1 MLKTIAIVATEQSA
15 DLIGA
20 ELARAL
26 LRENPNLNLLGVCG
40 PRMRAAGLQ
49 EIAGIEELSVMGF
62 ADVLVNYRRLR
73 RLQKR
78 IIKSLLDQE
87 VDAFIGIDGP
97 DFNLPISR
105 ELRKLGI
112 LTAQYVCPQAWA
124 WREGRVKSI
133 RQSVDMM
140 FALFPFEEKFF
151 QPKGIE
157 TTFVGHPLAE
167 SIQYQ
172 SQDQAQS
179 SFNMSQRSEVVVA
192 LMPGSRPAEI
202 ERHLASFLKAGEEL
216 SKTLDE
222 RVKLLIGCSSSD
234 KENLVRSLV
243 GDSDCEIVTGNS
255 HQVLARADV
264 AIVVSGTVALESMLC
279 KTPVVVAYKTSKINY
294 FILKLLVKTK
304 YISLPNILADMNL
317 VPELVQ
323 GAVQPRSLA
332 REALNW
338 LIDTQRRN
346 IFLLKADLIHRSL
359 KRNGSDKIAQT
370 LLRRIEA

>member
-157 TTFVGHPLAE
+157 
-167 SIQYQ
+167 
-172 SQDQAQS
+172 
-179 SFNMSQRSEVVVA
+179 
-192 LMPGSRPAEI
+192 
-202 ERHLASFLKAGEEL
+202 L
-216 SKTLDE
+216 S
-222 RVKLLIGCSSSD
+222 
-234 KENLVRSLV
+234 
-243 GDSDCEIVTGNS
+243 
-255 HQVLARADV
+255 
-264 AIVVSGTVALESMLC
+264 
-279 KTPVVVAYKTSKINY
+279 
-294 FILKLLVKTK
+294 
-304 YISLPNILADMNL
+304 
-317 VPELVQ
+317 
-323 GAVQPRSLA
+323 
-332 REALNW
+332 
-338 LIDTQRRN
+338 
-346 IFLLKADLIHRSL
+346 LIH
-359 KRNGSDKIAQT
+359 I
-370 LLRRIEA
+370 